1 MNTIRPATLA
11 DKEMIQ
17 ALYKKVAAV
26 MGGIA
31 RVESEITEEYVTHFI
46 SKSEQRGIEYVIENP
61 ENKEE
66 LVAEIHCYQPEPSVF
81 AHVLS
86 DLTIV
91 VHPEFQGKGLGKIL
105 FMQLLQEIRN
115 NRPDIY
121 RVELIVRESNQKAIA
136 FYQSL
141 GFVIEGRMANRID
154 SRNGELEADIP
165 MAWFNQNFKKKS
177 FI

>member
-1 MNTIRPATLA
+1 MYEIRPAKA
-11 DKEMIQ
+11 MDKEKIQ

-26 MGGIA
+26 IGGIT
-31 RVESEITEEYVTHFI
+31 RVENEITEEYVTHFI
-46 SKSEQRGIEYVIENP
+46 SKAEQRGLEFVIENP

-66 LVAEIHCYQPEPSVF
+66 LIAEIHCYQPEPGVF

-91 VHPEFQGKGLGKIL
+91 VHPSFQGKGLGKIL
-105 FMQLLQEIRN
+105 FRQLLQEIRN

-121 RVELIVRESNQKAIA
+121 RVELIARESNQKAIEL
-136 FYQSL
+136 YQSL
-141 GFVIEGRMANRID
+141 GFVIEGRMVGRID

-165 MAWFNQNFKKKS
+165 MAWFNENFKK
-177 FI
+177 